1 MIIVIR
7 PYVTS
12 IDTDFVN
19 AKVHSDTIG
28 LPNCDRRTDRQT
40 DRLQDYQRGKSATV
54 IGIRYLT
61 NSLVLS

>member
-19 AKVHSDTIG
+19 AKVHSHTIG

-40 DRLQDYQRGKSATV
+40 DCRTTSAV
-54 IGIRYLT
+54 RVPL
-61 NSLVLS
+61 L